1 MLVDYRDAHKVEY
14 FSCESCVKMR
24 VQSFFSALL
33 NKQEIFAAQI
43 RKDQT
48 VGFDLGQAKAMPK
61 PKSFTYHAVHT
72 FGI

>member
-1 MLVDYRDAHKVEY
+1 
-14 FSCESCVKMR
+14 MR